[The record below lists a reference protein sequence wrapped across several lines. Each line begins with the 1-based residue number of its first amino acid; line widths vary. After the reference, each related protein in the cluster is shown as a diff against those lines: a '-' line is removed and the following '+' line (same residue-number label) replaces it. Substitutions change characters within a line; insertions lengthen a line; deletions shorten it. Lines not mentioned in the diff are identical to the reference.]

1 MPQFPSST
9 SASDIWS
16 LTDVSRAIQGQN
28 WPVMSAYESIATTT
42 VGAGGT
48 SAITFSSIPSGYK
61 HLQISYVAKN
71 SGTTENFIQ
80 MKWVYNSDT
89 AANYSNHY
97 IYANGS
103 VTGSAASTSVTSA
116 GGDGLI
122 GIIFD
127 NATTVPNMFSVGVLD
142 ILDYADTNKY
152 KTSKLLF
159 GADLN
164 SLGRIS
170 LLSSNWRNTSAI
182 NNIALSCATGNFIQ
196 YSHFALYGIKG

>member
-1 MPQFPSST
+1 MGYGRQRHLLGFMQILAAPFFGVTGS
-9 SASDIWS
+9 
-16 LTDVSRAIQGQN
+16 
-28 WPVMSAYESIATTT
+28 YESIATTT
-42 VGAGGT
+42 VGSGGQST
-48 SAITFSSIPSGYK
+48 ITFSSIPSTYK
-61 HLQISYVAKN
+61 HLQIRYAAKN
-71 SGTTENFIQ
+71 SGTSENFVA

-97 IYANGS
+97 IYGS
-103 VTGSAASTSVTSA
+103 GAVTGSAATTSVSSA

-142 ILDYADTNKY
+142 ILDYANTNKY

-164 SLGRIS
+164 GLGRIS
-170 LLSSNWRNTSAI
+170 LLSSNWRSTSTI
-182 NNIALSCATGNFIQ
+182 SSIDLSCITGNFIQ